1 MTKSGGRAAGSR
13 AEDVEIHPG
22 HEDIRGVSRFS
33 SLKTKLRARLRWCLH
48 VQRRNGGQT
57 EVEYQASRQEENR
70 RFMDGVKEDIQRD
83 HLTEEDVRDKGRWR
97 QVSCCGAP

>member
-1 MTKSGGRAAGSR
+1 M
-13 AEDVEIHPG
+13 
-22 HEDIRGVSRFS
+22 S

-70 RFMDGVKEDIQRD
+70 RFMDGVKEDTQKAGVK
-83 HLTEEDVRDKGRWR
+83 EEDAKDRDMVRLR
-97 QVSCCGAP
+97 QVI